1 MYNDLIFPILPRN
14 TKIPVEGD
22 NRIQQIRKA
31 IKSESLNQDE
41 KEQHDQTHKVDEA
54 ARQERHRRAEG
65 VYKEPKK
72 DKDAMSEE
80 KRAQPPQS
88 DAGKK
93 QQNVPEET
101 DNGDTTRTAKTPAGR
116 KHLDVFI

>member
-1 MYNDLIFPILPRN
+1 MYNDLLFPILPRN

-22 NRIQQIRKA
+22 NRIQQIRRVM
-31 IKSESLNQDE
+31 KSESLNQGE

-54 ARQERHRRAEG
+54 ARQERHRRVEG

-72 DKDAMSEE
+72 DKEAASDEDN
-80 KRAQPPQS
+80 AQRPQS
-88 DAGKK
+88 EAGNKK
-93 QQNVPEET
+93 QKEQEGA
-101 DNGDTTRTAKTPAGR
+101 DKADAKRTTTSSAGR